1 MKHGY
6 PVVHAMRDEHGL
18 IEVRQDTAATR
29 RTLHF
34 GNDIEQSR
42 YYLQAPFTLGFEYLE
57 TAFARLTQIRPAQ
70 LLTLGVGGGR
80 LNTHLYHTQPDCHQ
94 TLVELRPAVIDIARQ
109 WFDLPDAPQRMHILT
124 TDAFFYVQT
133 LSAGQWPAIFVD
145 VFDGE
150 GMPAQFASD
159 AFMVP
164 LLDALAPRGRLLM
177 NLWCNDDAVHY
188 LLLPWLRRQPGFD
201 MTLHT
206 IRTSPNWILE
216 VTRR

>member
-1 MKHGY
+1 
-6 PVVHAMRDEHGL
+6 MRDEHGL
-18 IEVRQDTAATR
+18 IEVRQDAAATC

-42 YYLQAPFTLGFEYLE
+42 YYLQAPFTPGFEYLE
-57 TAFARLTQIRPAQ
+57 IAFRRLMHLAPSR

-80 LNTHLYHTQPDCHQ
+80 LNTHLYHALPDCHQ
-94 TLVELRPAVIDIARQ
+94 TLVELRPAVIEVARQ
-109 WFDLPDAPQRMHILT
+109 WFDLPDDPERMEILT

-133 LSAGQWPAIFVD
+133 LSPGQWPAIFAD
-145 VFDGE
+145 LFDGE

-159 AFMVP
+159 AFLTP
-164 LLDALAPRGRLLM
+164 LLSALAPKGHLLM

-201 MTLHT
+201 ITLHAV
-206 IRTSPNWILE
+206 RASPNWILE
-216 VTRR
+216 ATRL